1 MINLKIFT
9 TGVRTNLHCLHEAAS
24 KAYASGEKNS
34 TFKRINWI
42 ETSFVVFTPCHK
54 QDPSLVPKSLYPAA
68 SKYKSSML

>member
-34 TFKRINWI
+34 TFKLINWI
-42 ETSFVVFTPCHK
+42 ETCHK